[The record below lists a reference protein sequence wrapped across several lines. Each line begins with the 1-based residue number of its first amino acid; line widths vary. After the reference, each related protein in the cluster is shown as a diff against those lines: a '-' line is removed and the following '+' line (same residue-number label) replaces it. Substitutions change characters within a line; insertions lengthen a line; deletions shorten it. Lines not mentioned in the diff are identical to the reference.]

1 MGDNFLVLL
10 PTTRADPSKTST
22 LRYSV
27 IHPQESESL
36 SLGLVTFSCTEK
48 I

>member
-10 PTTRADPSKTST
+10 LTTRADPSTTST
-22 LRYSV
+22 LGHSK
-27 IHPQESESL
+27 IHPQELESL
-36 SLGLVTFSCTEK
+36 SLAAVTFSCTEK